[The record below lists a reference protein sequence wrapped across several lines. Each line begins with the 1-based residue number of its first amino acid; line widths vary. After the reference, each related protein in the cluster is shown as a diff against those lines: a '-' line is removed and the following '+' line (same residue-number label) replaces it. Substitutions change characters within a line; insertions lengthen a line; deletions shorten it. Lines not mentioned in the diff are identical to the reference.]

1 MSTWETNSRLDY
13 GAIEYTLPCISIQ
26 CLGLLEAVNDVLLV
40 VVVTHEVDI
49 LVKSFYIKWLRTRLP
64 YDRRCIISL

>member
-26 CLGLLEAVNDVLLV
+26 FLGLLEAVTDYRTAQMLLV
-40 VVVTHEVDI
+40 VVVTHEVD
-49 LVKSFYIKWLRTRLP
+49 LH
-64 YDRRCIISL
+64 